1 MCVCMCVVVV
11 FFFLTLGLKEN
22 SCLGRKGHLS
32 TRATLGEP
40 TFHTFSYKTW
50 RNGYMRI
57 KIKVDLARVAPHL
70 AGSPFCDGR
79 QGHPPTRANFST
91 LSFSSSFLTWVLS
104 VCLSVCNRTCLLSSN
119 PLLGTV
125 DMLSLLTSLSE
136 RERAFRKRK
145 SFEGYLSWI
154 LFS

>member
-1 MCVCMCVVVV
+1 MPHSQMCVCMCVVVV

-40 TFHTFSYKTW
+40 TFYTFSFKTR

-57 KIKVDLARVAPHL
+57 KIKVGLARVTPHL
-70 AGSPFCDGR
+70 AGSPFVMEVRVTFLTG
-79 QGHPPTRANFST
+79 PTF
-91 LSFSSSFLTWVLS
+91 LHFSFSSSFLIWVLS
-104 VCLSVCNRTCLLSSN
+104 VCLSVCNRTYLLSSN

-125 DMLSLLTSLSE
+125 DILSLLTPLSVQ
-136 RERAFRKRK
+136 RKRA
-145 SFEGYLSWI
+145 LRDT
-154 LFS
+154 

>member
-1 MCVCMCVVVV
+1 MCVCACVLLWFS
-11 FFFLTLGLKEN
+11 FFWHFAHKEN

-40 TFHTFSYKTW
+40 TFHTFCYKTW

-57 KIKVDLARVAPHL
+57 KKLAWLGWPAPSWVTL
-70 AGSPFCDGR
+70 LWWEAGSPSY
-79 QGHPPTRANFST
+79 QGQLFYTF
-91 LSFSSSFLTWVLS
+91 FSSSFLTWVLS

-125 DMLSLLTSLSE
+125 DILSLLTPLSVQ
-136 RERAFRKRK
+136 RERALRDT
-145 SFEGYLSWI
+145 
-154 LFS
+154 